1 MNPET
6 GKRLDDRLKMKSYI
20 GMKKIFAIVALLMVS
35 VTLTARQKPADQEK
49 QQPQE
54 QEQAMVQR
62 LYETQRFRLL
72 RSSRGIHGLSGA
84 ASGLG

>member
-1 MNPET
+1 M
-6 GKRLDDRLKMKSYI
+6 R
-20 GMKKIFAIVALLMVS
+20 KILFIALLLTVS

-62 LYETQRFRLL
+62 LYETQV
-72 RSSRGIHGLSGA
+72 SGSDSDFYEA
-84 ASGLG
+84 QVSGGAQGLGKILSYVDEPCYL